1 MKYVLWIVQIL
12 LAVAFLAAGVMKLT
26 TPIGDLAQNMAWV
39 NDVPV
44 WLVRFIGLAEAA
56 GGLGLILP
64 ALTRIQPQ
72 LTPLAGAGLALD
84 MFLAAGFHLTR
95 GEFGFIVP
103 NIVLLALA
111 AFVAYGRWKL
121 APIRPRAASSNASIT
136 ANQ

>member
-1 MKYVLWIVQIL
+1 MRYTLWFLQIL
-12 LAVAFLAAGVMKLT
+12 LALAFLAAGWMKLT
-26 TPIGDLAQNMAWV
+26 TPIDQLAQAMVWAG
-39 NDVPV
+39 DVPV
-44 WLVRFIGLAEAA
+44 GLVRFIGLAELA

-72 LTPLAGAGLALD
+72 LTPLAGAGLALV
-84 MFLAAGFHLTR
+84 MLLAVAFHLTR

-121 APIRPRAASSNASIT
+121 APIPPRSASSSMSAATN
-136 ANQ
+136 

>member
-1 MKYVLWIVQIL
+1 MKYALWIVQAL
-12 LAVAFLAAGVMKLT
+12 LALAFLGAGFMKLA
-26 TPIGDLAQNMAWV
+26 TPVDQLAQSMVWV

-44 WLVRFIGLAEAA
+44 WLVKFIGLAEVA

-84 MFLAAGFHLTR
+84 MIFAAIFHLSR

-103 NIVLLALA
+103 NLVLLALA

-121 APIRPRAASSNASIT
+121 VPIAPRGASANAGVAT
-136 ANQ
+136 N

>member
-1 MKYVLWIVQIL
+1 MKYALWIVQVL
-12 LAVAFLAAGVMKLT
+12 LALAFLAAGFMKLA
-26 TPIGDLAQNMAWV
+26 TPVDQLAQSMVWV

-44 WLVRFIGLAEAA
+44 WLVKFIGLAELA

-84 MFLAAGFHLTR
+84 MIFAAIFHLSR

-111 AFVAYGRWKL
+111 AFVAYGRWKV
-121 APIRPRAASSNASIT
+121 APIAPRGVSTKAGVATN
-136 ANQ
+136 